1 MSKIATDSV
10 QQAYD
15 RHYEATLQDDLYRV
29 KAEQF
34 AAYQD
39 YKQPASI
46 QLGSATLDE
55 DTVHKLLALL
65 EVIEGADDS
74 ELNTLLST
82 VIALRKIKA

>member
-1 MSKIATDSV
+1 MAIATNS
-10 QQAYD
+10 YD
-15 RHYEATLQDDLYRV
+15 IAYEATLQDKYTL

-34 AAYQD
+34 AAYQN

-74 ELNTLLST
+74 ELNRLLST

>member
-1 MSKIATDSV
+1 MAIATNWGED
-10 QQAYD
+10 Y
-15 RHYEATLQDDLYRV
+15 DLYRV

-34 AAYQD
+34 TTYD
-39 YKQPASI
+39 NYHPATI

-65 EVIEGADDS
+65 EVIEGADNS